1 MSEPRIPMQPGPQ
14 RRDNNPAPREY
25 PRTFDDVGSKNDVFG
40 QIYETNSADPAFS
53 KPNESV
59 RNGAI
64 DPSTGQ
70 YTEGIYSQANALYGP
85 NAQGGNN
92 FQYPSD
98 LGSQE
103 YNHFV
108 LFSIFQGK
116 SLSLSSESID
126 AADSAS
132 MWGSDTSVIPY
143 NNAGGVG
150 GGQIGAAEDYEAFG
164 GDENRGGEGR
174 VGAEARS
181 RDSGGNGMDTST
193 FRSGGRG
200 SNRGGARRPNP
211 VQQTRIN
218 PARVRMMETVALYM
232 PQKINQLG
240 ILDYDLEST
249 TGAAIVKDL
258 ANANMKS
265 LAGLGQGAVNMAT
278 KFLDGVA
285 EAFGVEDTG
294 FNPAVRASMRL
305 TSNPRRE
312 LVFNQP
318 QPRKF
323 EFNFEFAP
331 RNADETKSINEI
343 IRIFKF
349 HAYPFLQSN
358 GYFYEMPAEFHIKY
372 YQVDDSGSTLENT
385 WLNRI
390 GACAL
395 TEVNVDFAAGG
406 VASFHK
412 DGSPTHIN
420 LSLTFS
426 EFEVLT
432 QQHISEGF

>member
-1 MSEPRIPMQPGPQ
+1 MAQPTGPIQ
-14 RRDNNPAPREY
+14 GPARREQAPAPREY
-25 PRTFDDVGSKNDVFG
+25 PRTFEPRTKNDVFN
-40 QIYETNSADPAFS
+40 QIYETNPMDREFF
-53 KPNESV
+53 KPNNAAGKNEY
-59 RNGAI
+59 GM
-64 DPSTGQ
+64 
-70 YTEGIYSQANALYGP
+70 ANALHGP
-85 NAQGGNN
+85 EAQGGNS

-108 LFSIFQGK
+108 LFSVYQGK
-116 SLSLSSESID
+116 SMDLSSENMQ
-126 AADSAS
+126 AADDADSD
-132 MWGSDTSVIPY
+132 WGNNYDYSVIPY
-143 NNAGGVG
+143 AGAGS
-150 GGQIGAAEDYEAFG
+150 GQSQEVMAAESREA
-164 GDENRGGEGR
+164 DIRSHIENTN
-174 VGAEARS
+174 S
-181 RDSGGNGMDTST
+181 RDSGMPGQDTTSY
-193 FRSGGRG
+193 RAGG
-200 SNRGGARRPNP
+200 RGGARGQGARKNT

-218 PARVRMMETVALYM
+218 PAKVRMMETVALYM

-240 ILDYDLEST
+240 ILDYDLEAT
-249 TGAAIVKDL
+249 TGAAIIKDL
-258 ANANMKS
+258 ANLELKG
-265 LAGLGQGAVNMAT
+265 LAGLGQGVMNMGT

-294 FNPAVRASMRL
+294 FNPALRASMRI

-331 RNADETKSINEI
+331 RNQDETQLINEI
-343 IRIFKF
+343 IRVFKF

-358 GYFYEMPAEFHIKY
+358 GYFYEMPAEFHVKY
-372 YQVDDSGSTLENT
+372 YQVTEDGATIENT
-385 WLNRI
+385 FLNRI

-395 TEVNVDFAAGG
+395 TEVNVDYAAAG

-412 DGSPTHIN
+412 DGSPTHVN

-426 EFEVLT
+426 EMEVLT
-432 QQHISEGF
+432 QQHINEGF